1 MTELKRL
8 TSNEVRTRII
18 GDQRDFFDTISK
30 RKVTISGFDFDDWF
44 SAFADFWDRNGENYE
59 FVDRVD
65 LSCLA
70 ELPNKSEV

>member
-1 MTELKRL
+1 MSGLKML
-8 TSNEVRTRII
+8 TSNEVRRRII
-18 GDQRDFFDTISK
+18 GDQRDFFDTINK
-30 RKVTISGFDFDDWF
+30 RKVTIGGFDFDDGC
-44 SAFADFWDRNGENYE
+44 SAFADFWDIEGEDYE